1 MQEIYFAGCMLPTK
15 PQRLFQMKTIRILF
29 LLMLIFNTGI
39 SKADDPGLPGGDPDV
54 PIDGG
59 MLILL
64 AAGVYYGVKKI
75 RNNKEKEIENN

>member
-1 MQEIYFAGCMLPTK
+1 MQEIYFAGCMFPTK
-15 PQRLFQMKTIRILF
+15 PQRLFEMKTIRLLF
-29 LLMLIFNTGI
+29 LITLIFNASV

-59 MLILL
+59 TLILL

-75 RNNKEKEIENN
+75 RNKKEEGTENN